1 MTKRSPS
8 TRKHRPSSGRG
19 ARPKS
24 RRANTSRA
32 RQTAAHYQ
40 RQVEILRKTA
50 LRLGNN
56 LSLDQTLNTLVE
68 MAADYFTADAVSCM
82 LWDDEKRNVV
92 IRAGTGFLTN
102 YIQQQVIAGTR
113 IQELIASGA
122 DHLYFENIQQTP
134 QGDLNLLKDE
144 HLVSVLTV
152 LLRFGDEVLGGIN
165 IYSRRKVR
173 RFSREEIE
181 SAHIF
186 AHEAAVAVRNAALY
200 QRMRE
205 EALFAQ
211 TLLRVAEEVGSLNSL
226 DEVVNRLII
235 ILSRSVSYRQTS
247 IFLWDESR
255 NLFIPRRASG
265 IPPGREQHFYSLVL
279 RAEELPFKA
288 KELSQREVIHAE
300 EAPGRFPVEKIAEVL
315 SERDLRIVPLVTK
328 NKLLGV
334 IIVAGYRGKP
344 GLGAKDEELLRGIA
358 AEAAIAIDDANL
370 FTALENSFWD
380 IIKSLA
386 AAIEVKDSYTHS
398 HSESVIN
405 YAVALAEC
413 LEISPKD
420 LDLLNKACLL
430 HDLGKIGIDDS
441 ILQKVTPLTFEE
453 RKNIERHP
461 VIGSQILR
469 SVRSLWEVA
478 DIVRYHHER
487 YDGSGYPD
495 RLKGEE
501 IPLLARVLALADS
514 FDAMTSDRPY
524 RQALTLSQ
532 AVTQLKSGAATQ
544 FDPVL
549 VEVFLRVLGE
559 KQTAW
564 GLAPPASA
572 PLPPAEE
579 IPR

>member
-1 MTKRSPS
+1 MAIRSRSKQKKRAVSAVGLKTKARRRVRPATPRPPLSRYQHQMEIM
-8 TRKHRPSSGRG
+8 RKIALHLSSE
-19 ARPKS
+19 KS
-24 RRANTSRA
+24 LE
-32 RQTAAHYQ
+32 QM
-40 RQVEILRKTA
+40 
-50 LRLGNN
+50 
-56 LSLDQTLNTLVE
+56 LDTLVK
-68 MAADYFTADAVSCM
+68 MAAEFFTADAVSCM
-82 LWDDEKRNVV
+82 LWDDEKQNIV
-92 IRAGTGFLTN
+92 IRAGNGFLTH
-102 YIQQQVIAGTR
+102 YIQQQSIPGDRIRALTAG
-113 IQELIASGA
+113 GA
-122 DHLYFENIQQTP
+122 DHLYFENLQKTP
-134 QGDLNLLKDE
+134 QGDLRLIRDE

-152 LLRFGDEVLGGIN
+152 VLRFGDEVLGGIN
-165 IYSRRKVR
+165 IYSRGKVR
-173 RFSREEIE
+173 RFSQEEIE
-181 SAHIF
+181 NARIF
-186 AHEAAVAVRNAALY
+186 AHEAAVAVRNASLY

-205 EALFAQ
+205 EAQFAQ
-211 TLLRVAEEVGSLNSL
+211 TLLQVAEEVGSLNSL

-235 ILSRSVSYRQTS
+235 ILSRSVSFRQCS
-247 IFLWDESR
+247 IFTWDEKR
-255 NLFIPRRASG
+255 NLFLPRRASG
-265 IPPGREQHFYSLVL
+265 IPPGRNQHFYSLVL
-279 RAEELPFKA
+279 RAEEVPFLPR
-288 KELSQREVIHAE
+288 ELSRREVIRVE
-300 EAPGRFPVEKIAEVL
+300 EAPGRFPVEKLAEVL
-315 SERDLRIVPLVTK
+315 SERDLRLVPLVTK

-334 IIVAGYRGKP
+334 IIVAGYKGKP
-344 GLGAKDEELLRGIA
+344 GLRVKDEQLLRGIA

-370 FTALENSFWD
+370 FSALEDSFWD

-405 YAVALAEC
+405 YALALAEA
-413 LEISPKD
+413 LELSPKD
-420 LDLLNKACLL
+420 LDLLNKACML

-524 RQALTLSQ
+524 RQALTLEQ
-532 AVTQLKSGAATQ
+532 AVNQLKGGAATQ

-549 VEVFLRVLGE
+549 VEVFLRLLDA
-559 KQTAW
+559 KRTTW
-564 GLAPPASA
+564 GLTPPRTPSSA
-572 PLPPAEE
+572 N
-579 IPR
+579 

>member
-1 MTKRSPS
+1 MAIRSRSKRNP
-8 TRKHRPSSGRG
+8 RASSGPG
-19 ARPKS
+19 PRPTS
-24 RRANTSRA
+24 RRPQPASSRQSSV
-32 RQTAAHYQ
+32 RYQ
-40 RQVEILRKTA
+40 RQLEILRKTA
-50 LRLGNN
+50 LRLGSD
-56 LSLDQTLNTLVE
+56 LSLDQTLDTLVK
-68 MAADYFTADAVSCM
+68 MASEFFSADAVSCM
-82 LWDDEKRNVV
+82 LLDEKRNAV
-92 IRAGTGFLTN
+92 IRAGAGFLTG
-102 YIQQQVIAGTR
+102 YIQQQVIPSNR
-113 IQELIASGA
+113 INSLLSSGI
-122 DHLYFENIQQTP
+122 DHLYFENIQQNP
-134 QGDLNLLKDE
+134 QGDVRLLRDE

-152 LLRFGDEVLGGIN
+152 LLKFGDEVLGGIN

-173 RFSREEIE
+173 RFSQEEIE

-186 AHEAAVAVRNAALY
+186 AHEAAVAVRNATLY

-205 EALFAQ
+205 EAQFAQ
-211 TLLRVAEEVGSLNSL
+211 TLLQVAEEVGSLNSL

-235 ILSRSVSYRQTS
+235 ILSQAVSYRQAS
-247 IFLWDESR
+247 IFLWDEQRS
-255 NLFIPRRASG
+255 LFIPRRASG
-265 IPPGREQHFYSLVL
+265 IPPGRQQHFFSLVL
-279 RAEELPFKA
+279 RAEELPFHTE
-288 KELSQREVIHAE
+288 ELSRRAVIRAE

-315 SERDLRIVPLVTK
+315 SERDLRLVPLVTK

-334 IIVAGYRGKP
+334 IIVAGYHGKP
-344 GLGAKDEELLRGIA
+344 GLGARDEELLRGIA

-370 FTALENSFWD
+370 FSALEDSFWD

-398 HSESVIN
+398 HSESVNN
-405 YAVALAEC
+405 YAVALAET
-413 LEISPKD
+413 LKLSPKD

-461 VIGSQILR
+461 IIGSQILR

-501 IPLLARVLALADS
+501 IPLLARLLTLADS

-524 RQALTLSQ
+524 RQALTLEQ
-532 AVTQLKSGAATQ
+532 AVEQLKTNAASQ

-549 VEVFLRVLGE
+549 VEIFLRLLRE
-559 KQTAW
+559 KQAVW
-564 GLAPPASA
+564 GLVPARGA
-572 PLPPAEE
+572 FGPGKDET
-579 IPR
+579 PR